1 MKKIL
6 LSLLT
11 MFATATTTWADVA
24 FNAINFPDENFR
36 SYLQSL
42 NYVTN
47 GVITD
52 ATIARITYIGVN
64 NKGIQSLK
72 GIEYFTA
79 LQNLTYYDNE
89 PSMTSVD
96 LSKNT
101 ALTFL
106 SIGGTL
112 MTSLDLSK
120 NTALKSLYCDSNQL
134 TSLDV
139 SGCTSLTT
147 LSCFNNQLTSLDLS
161 SNTALERLDCYQ
173 NQIKDEG
180 MDALVASL
188 PFRSGRS
195 GNILVVYNT
204 DEGNEMTTTQ
214 VSAAKGKGWTSNY
227 YDGSNWK
234 GYAGSAPTLV
244 GIAINET
251 NFPDE
256 KFRNWILSQEYG
268 QDGVL
273 TDEEIADV
281 MSIKVSYSDIQSLK
295 GLEYFTELE
304 YLFCQG
310 NQLKS
315 LDLSKNTKL
324 TYLNCGSNQ
333 LKSLDLSG
341 CTAMTELWCF
351 ENQLISLDVSCCTAL
366 TFMNCYANQLISLDV
381 SCCTALESMNSS
393 SNKMTT
399 LNISGCTELQLL
411 NCSENQLTS
420 LDASNNPVLESLQ
433 CSNNNLTSLDVTNT
447 AMVYIECFQNQINGA
462 AMDAFVKGL
471 PQITSGKEWDGLMYI
486 VTSEDEGNV
495 MTNTQ
500 VAVAKAK
507 GWNPHYYDGKEWV
520 PYADIKP
527 VLRGDVNEDGVV
539 NGTDIQEV
547 INIIVNAD

>member
-195 GNILVVYNT
+195 GNILVIYNT

-244 GIAINET
+244 GITINET
-251 NFPDE
+251 NFPDGN
-256 KFRNWILSQEYG
+256 FRDWISAQEYG

-273 TDEEIADV
+273 TDDEIADV
-281 MSIKVSYSDIQSLK
+281 MSIKVTSKNIQSLK
-295 GLEYFTELE
+295 GIEYFTELE
-304 YLFCQG
+304 YLFCQS
-310 NQLKS
+310 NLLES

-324 TYLNCGSNQ
+324 TYLNCGGNQ
-333 LKSLDLSG
+333 LTSLDLSG

-351 ENQLISLDVSCCTAL
+351 ENQLTSLGISKCTAL
-366 TFMNCYANQLISLDV
+366 TKLYCYKNQLTSLDI
-381 SCCTALESMNSS
+381 SACTALESMNCS
-393 SNKMTT
+393 SNQLTS
-399 LNISGCTELQLL
+399 LDVLRCSGLQLL
-411 NCSENQLTS
+411 NCSNNLLTS
-420 LDASNNPVLESLQ
+420 LDLSNNTVLESLQ
-433 CSNNNLTSLDVTNT
+433 CYDNKLTSLNVTNT
-447 AMVYIECFQNQINGA
+447 ALVYIGCYRNQLNST
-462 AMDAFVKGL
+462 AMSAFVNGL
-471 PQITSGKEWDGLMYI
+471 PQITCGKEWDGLMYI
-486 VTSEDEGNV
+486 VENENEGNV
-495 MTNTQ
+495 MTPNLIAAATT
-500 VAVAKAK
+500 K
-507 GWNPHYYDGKEWV
+507 GWNPHYYDGKDWV

-527 VLRGDVNEDGVV
+527 VLRGDVNEDGQV

-547 INIIVNAD
+547 INIIVNAE

>member
-11 MFATATTTWADVA
+11 MFATATTTWADVEI
-24 FNAINFPDENFR
+24 NAINFPDENFR

-180 MDALVASL
+180 MDALVVSL

-195 GNILVVYNT
+195 GNILVIYNT

-244 GIAINET
+244 GITINET
-251 NFPDE
+251 NFPDGN
-256 KFRNWILSQEYG
+256 FRDWILSQEYG

-281 MSIKVSYSDIQSLK
+281 MSIKVNDKNIQSLK
-295 GLEYFTELE
+295 GIEYFTELE

-324 TYLNCGSNQ
+324 TYLNCGGNQ
-333 LKSLDLSG
+333 LTSLDLSG

-351 ENQLISLDVSCCTAL
+351 ENQLTSLGISKCTAL
-366 TFMNCYANQLISLDV
+366 TKLYCYKNQLTSLDI
-381 SCCTALESMNSS
+381 SACTALESMNCS
-393 SNKMTT
+393 SNQLTS
-399 LNISGCTELQLL
+399 LDVLRCSGLQLL

-420 LDASNNPVLESLQ
+420 LDLSHNTVLESLQ
-433 CSNNNLTSLDVTNT
+433 CYDNKLTSLNVTNT
-447 AMVYIECFQNQINGA
+447 ALVYIGCYRNQLNST
-462 AMDAFVKGL
+462 AMSAFVNGL
-471 PQITSGKEWDGLMYI
+471 PQITCGKEWDGLMYI
-486 VTSEDEGNV
+486 VENENEGNV
-495 MTNTQ
+495 MTPTQ
-500 VAVAKAK
+500 VATATAK

-539 NGTDIQEV
+539 NGTDIQEI

>member
-195 GNILVVYNT
+195 GNILVIYNT

-244 GIAINET
+244 GITINET

-351 ENQLISLDVSCCTAL
+351 ENQLTSLDVSGCTAL

-381 SCCTALESMNSS
+381 SCCTALESMNCS

>member
-195 GNILVVYNT
+195 GNILVIYNT

-244 GIAINET
+244 GITINET

-256 KFRNWILSQEYG
+256 NFRNWILSQEYG
-268 QDGVL
+268 KDGVL
-273 TDEEIADV
+273 TDDEIAEV
-281 MSIKVSYSDIQSLK
+281 TFIAIYEKNVQSLQ
-295 GLEYFTELE
+295 GIEFFTALESLQ
-304 YLFCQG
+304 CMR
-310 NQLKS
+310 NQLTSLDVSKNTLLRTLSCDENQLTS
-315 LDLSKNTKL
+315 LDLSKNTL
-324 TYLNCGSNQ
+324 LMM
-333 LKSLDLSG
+333 LD
-341 CTAMTELWCF
+341 
-351 ENQLISLDVSCCTAL
+351 
-366 TFMNCYANQLISLDV
+366 
-381 SCCTALESMNSS
+381 
-393 SNKMTT
+393 
-399 LNISGCTELQLL
+399 
-411 NCSENQLTS
+411 CSYNQLTS
-420 LDASNNPVLESLQ
+420 LDISTLTALESLQ
-433 CSNNNLTSLDVTNT
+433 CHDNQLTSLDVSNT
-447 AMVYIECFQNQINGA
+447 ALVYIECYRNQLKGT
-462 AMDAFVKGL
+462 AMEAFVKGL

-486 VTSEDEGNV
+486 VASEDEGNV

-507 GWNPHYYDGKEWV
+507 GWNPHYYDGEGWV